1 MDREYCVLFISR
13 RNSARSLIAEA
24 VVNRHG
30 KGRFRAFSAG
40 VEPTHE
46 VDKATIEL
54 LEKCGYVT
62 TGLRPKHWSEFTHTD
77 APQFDFVFTLSDTAS
92 KDKFPEW
99 PGKPASSHWRYPD
112 PLKSIGDEWRQK
124 REFARTLSAL
134 ERQMRVFMQLPVER
148 LDTIALQRR
157 LNEIGSEQRTQTSEE
172 DPSAT

>member
-30 KGRFRAFSAG
+30 MGRFRAFSAG

-77 APQFDFVFTLSDTAS
+77 APQFDFAFTLSDTAFEGQVS
-92 KDKFPEW
+92 
-99 PGKPASSHWRYPD
+99 
-112 PLKSIGDEWRQK
+112 
-124 REFARTLSAL
+124 
-134 ERQMRVFMQLPVER
+134 
-148 LDTIALQRR
+148 
-157 LNEIGSEQRTQTSEE
+157 
-172 DPSAT
+172 